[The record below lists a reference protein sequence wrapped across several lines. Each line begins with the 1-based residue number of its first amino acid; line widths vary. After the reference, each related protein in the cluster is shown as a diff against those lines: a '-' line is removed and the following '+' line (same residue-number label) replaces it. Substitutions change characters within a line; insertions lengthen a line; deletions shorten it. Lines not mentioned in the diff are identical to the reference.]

1 MNGAARAPDCPVAP
15 VSPNGSSYRRAL
27 GALKCPPA
35 MTGLAPVL
43 TVVGIAGAFVLAAAL
58 QGGLTVDAAAV
69 ELAVTAQPD
78 AADAAAAVASL
89 RSVLYG
95 KARTTSEISRLSYT
109 R

>member
-1 MNGAARAPDCPVAP
+1 
-15 VSPNGSSYRRAL
+15 
-27 GALKCPPA
+27 
-35 MTGLAPVL
+35 VL

-58 QGGLTVDAAAV
+58 QGGLTVAAAAV
-69 ELAVTAQPD
+69 ELAVTAKPD

-95 KARTTSEISRLSYT
+95 NARTTSEISRLSYT